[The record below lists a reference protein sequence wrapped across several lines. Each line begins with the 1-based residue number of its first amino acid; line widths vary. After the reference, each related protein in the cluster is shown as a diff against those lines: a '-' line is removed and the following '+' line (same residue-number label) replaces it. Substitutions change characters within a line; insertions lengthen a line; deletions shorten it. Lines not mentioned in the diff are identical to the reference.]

1 MGKFGVLL
9 AAALGAAA
17 LGGVLAAPA
26 ARADGV
32 HKIDGSVW
40 DDFQA
45 YLRKVGST
53 RPGAF
58 AVTADGSGSYSIWC
72 QQMQCIGGTTYSHDA
87 KQYCER
93 ESGQD
98 CFVFAVRD
106 EIRVQYEIRK

>member
-1 MGKFGVLL
+1 MQKSDFLL
-9 AAALGAAA
+9 AVVLVAAA
-17 LGGVLAAPA
+17 AGATFDPA
-26 ARADGV
+26 VSRADEV
-32 HKIDGSVW
+32 YQIDGSVW
-40 DDFQA
+40 DDYRA

-58 AVTADGSGSYSIWC
+58 AITADGTGSYSIWC

-93 ESGQD
+93 DSGQD
-98 CFVFAVRD
+98 CVVFAVRD